1 MIKRIAL
8 SGAFFVCIAGFAQAA
23 TVSGTF
29 GGTIDAPS
37 NAKGSIEV
45 TGAGSK
51 KLAWGSPSDEP
62 TDTDVVAGNSSSLA
76 VNGGSFGEDVSVAG
90 KIRFGKIT
98 WNNQSNW
105 NTGSIWDSNVNLRI
119 DFDVPTGLAVLDQ
132 SFGFSITNTPDVS
145 YTTGNNEET
154 GLNPDVIGT
163 MILSSTAFGVPIKLG
178 DGLVLKRVFFDLE
191 DAGTA
196 GTKTTISSFNSATGE
211 WINREGGTSTIGVY
225 GNISAVPLPA
235 GLWLLLGG
243 LGSLAAVRRRA
254 KEIV

>member
-23 TVSGTF
+23 TVSGNF

-37 NAKGSIEV
+37 NA
-45 TGAGSK
+45 TGIVATVVGTNS
-51 KLAWGSPSDEP
+51 LAWGTPKHSESN
-62 TDTDVVAGNSSSLA
+62 VVGGNSSSLT
-76 VNGGSFGEDVSVAG
+76 VNNASFERTNFTAG
-90 KIRFGKIT
+90 KILFGTII

-105 NTGSIWDSNVNLRI
+105 RTGGNWDSNVNLSI
-119 DFDVPTGLAVLDQ
+119 DFNAPTVLAQLSQ
-132 SFGFSITNTPDVS
+132 SVGFSVRNTPDA
-145 YTTGNNEET
+145 TRDTANNEIT
-154 GLNPDVIGT
+154 GLNPDVISS
-163 MILSSTAFGVPIKLG
+163 MILSSTAFGVPINLG
-178 DGLVLKRVFFDLE
+178 DGLKLTSVFFDLE
-191 DAGTA
+191 YA

-243 LGSLAAVRRRA
+243 LGGLAAVRRRA
-254 KEIV
+254 KETA

>member
-37 NAKGSIEV
+37 NAKPTIEV
-45 TGAGSK
+45 TGEGSK

-76 VNGGSFGEDVSVAG
+76 VNDGSFSEDVSVAG

-154 GLNPDVIGT
+154 GLNPDVISGLK
-163 MILSSTAFGVPIKLG
+163 LSATPFVPISLG
-178 DGLVLKRVFFDLE
+178 DGLRLTSVFFVLE
-191 DAGTA
+191 DAGIA
-196 GTKTTISSFNSATGE
+196 GTKTTISSFNSATGK

-243 LGSLAAVRRRA
+243 LGGLAVVRRRA
-254 KEIV
+254 

>member
-90 KIRFGKIT
+90 KIRFGTIT

-105 NTGSIWDSNVNLRI
+105 NTGSIWDSNVNLSI
-119 DFDVPTGLAVLDQ
+119 DFDAPTDLAALDL

-145 YTTGNNEET
+145 YTTDTNEST
-154 GLNPDVIGT
+154 GLNPDVISGLK
-163 MILSSTAFGVPIKLG
+163 LSATPFDFPISLG
-178 DGLVLKRVFFDLE
+178 DGLRLTSVFFGLE
-191 DAGTA
+191 SAGN
-196 GTKTTISSFNSATGE
+196 GSSFDMANGE